1 MRLGLSLCRT
11 AAVIQG
17 KASLKLPGTVFIFG
31 ENILRSFLSEDLR

>member
-17 KASLKLPGTVFIFG
+17 KASLKLPGTVFTVSLVKIF
-31 ENILRSFLSEDLR
+31 